1 MLARQRVVIS
11 SPRASS
17 ECTRHILEMCYESFV
32 SKRAR
37 RMRVGNQFR
46 PAPLVFS
53 QGRQRRLSLNSS
65 GLLDSLPQ
73 KLWKEVLSFKEAIR
87 GHLVSSKP
95 RDAGWRAG
103 SGTTKVCQIATKLSG
118 LLNNRVIGASA
129 EADVATCPSR
139 TWTRGRCDNAP
150 SIHPLFV

>member
-1 MLARQRVVIS
+1 MLLS
-11 SPRASS
+11 SPRTSS
-17 ECTRHILEMCYESFV
+17 ECTRHILEMRYESFLSNRV
-32 SKRAR
+32 TKV
-37 RMRVGNQFR
+37 RVGKRSR
-46 PAPLVFS
+46 PAFASFQP
-53 QGRQRRLSLNSS
+53 GTTETLSLNSS

-129 EADVATCPSR
+129 EADAATCPSR